1 MKNIS
6 LHQIKLKKDLL
17 KVKILKQNL
26 TLSLLKYQ
34 KVSDRLDRYDK
45 KNYSRKKKKL
55 RQKLDIGKK
64 YYCQLKELKRN
75 LHWELKRYPPC
86 KFYKQTVQN
95 ISYFNK
101 EKIFII
107 THKRN
112 TENKTFYWLKDI
124 KNLF

>member
-1 MKNIS
+1 MLKVKNIS

-17 KVKILKQNL
+17 KVNILKQNL

-64 YYCQLKELKRN
+64 C
-75 LHWELKRYPPC
+75 
-86 KFYKQTVQN
+86 
-95 ISYFNK
+95 
-101 EKIFII
+101 
-107 THKRN
+107 
-112 TENKTFYWLKDI
+112 
-124 KNLF
+124 